1 MADAGGVVYLL
12 SSYQSG
18 KERRGYRGG
27 ERGEGE
33 IQEESRQTERKR
45 KKGRQEHLVP
55 V

>member
-18 KERRGYRGG
+18 KERWGHREG

-33 IQEESRQTERKR
+33 IQEEKEKR
-45 KKGRQEHLVP
+45 KKRKGRTP
-55 V
+55 CSS